1 LAFSNANALA
11 LDQIAQT
18 DAAAIAG
25 QFTYGS
31 LGRNA
36 IRGPGSINT
45 DVSIAKHFYLLKE
58 KLDAE
63 LRGDAFNV
71 FNHANFSNPNT
82 NIESPLFGQVSTTN
96 GPRILQV
103 ALHFKF

>member
-1 LAFSNANALA
+1 MARW
-11 LDQIAQT
+11 
-18 DAAAIAG
+18 AATLSG
-25 QFTYGS
+25 
-31 LGRNA
+31 
-36 IRGPGSINT
+36 GPGRST
-45 DVSIAKHFYLLKE
+45 PTFPSQSTFLFKE

-71 FNHANFSNPNT
+71 FNHANFGNPNT

>member
-1 LAFSNANALA
+1 M
-11 LDQIAQT
+11 
-18 DAAAIAG
+18 
-25 QFTYGS
+25 
-31 LGRNA
+31 GRNA
-36 IRGPGSINT
+36 LRGPGSINT
-45 DVSIAKHFYLLKE
+45 DVAISKHFLMFRE

-71 FNHANFSNPNT
+71 FNHANFGNPNT
-82 NIESPLFGQVSTTN
+82 NIESSLFGQVSTTN